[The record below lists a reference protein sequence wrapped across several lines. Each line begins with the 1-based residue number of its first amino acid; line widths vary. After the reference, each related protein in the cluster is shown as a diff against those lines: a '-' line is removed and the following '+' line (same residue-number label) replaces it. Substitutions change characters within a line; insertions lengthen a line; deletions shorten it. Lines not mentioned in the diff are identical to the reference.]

1 MDQINLVDVVVM
13 GSGPAGLQASL
24 HAVRRAGVM
33 VFGKLEGSNLWR
45 AKIENY
51 LSVEYPIL
59 GQDLLVKSKERA
71 IESDVRFA
79 EEDVVDLEVQEDGI
93 LVKGETLEVKA
104 KALVIA
110 CGVSHKRLNVPGEK
124 EFLGR
129 GVSYCADCDC
139 MFFRDKV
146 VAVVG
151 DGSAALRAVEVLSRF
166 ASKVYWIWP
175 QLEVGEEKKREL
187 AGKGV
192 EILSAKVERIEGS
205 DKVEQLILD
214 SGMLSVDG
222 VFIELGARGIYELAM
237 QIGLMLDPK
246 TMQFV
251 QVDREQKTNVKGIF
265 ACGDVTGP
273 PLQLAKA
280 VGEGCVAGVNA
291 GEFVKSG
298 KW

>member
-1 MDQINLVDVVVM
+1 MEGFDVVVM

-24 HAVRRAGVM
+24 HAVRRAGVL
-33 VFGKLEGSNLWR
+33 VFGRLEASNLWR

-51 LSVEYPIL
+51 LSVSYPIL
-59 GQDLLVKSKERA
+59 GQDLLLRSKERA
-71 IESDVRFA
+71 IESGVRFA
-79 EEDVVDLEVQEDGI
+79 EEDVLEVEIRGEEI
-93 LVKGETLEVKA
+93 VVKGESRQVNCKSLI
-104 KALVIA
+104 IA
-110 CGVSHKRLNVPGEK
+110 CGVSHRRLGVPGEK

-139 MFFRDKV
+139 MFFRGKV

-151 DGSAALRAVEVLSRF
+151 DGSAALRAVDLLSRF

-175 QLEVGEEKKREL
+175 EIKIGEDKKREL
-187 AGKGV
+187 AGKGIELILADV
-192 EILSAKVERIEGS
+192 KEIQGE
-205 DKVEQLILD
+205 DKVNSVLLD

-222 VFIELGARGIYELAM
+222 VFVELGARGISELAM
-237 QIGLMLDPK
+237 EIGLMLDPK

-251 QVDREQKTNVKGIF
+251 QVDRAQKTNIRGIF

-280 VGEGCVAGVNA
+280 VGEGCVAGTQA
-291 GEFVKSG
+291 GDFVRTG
-298 KW
+298 NW